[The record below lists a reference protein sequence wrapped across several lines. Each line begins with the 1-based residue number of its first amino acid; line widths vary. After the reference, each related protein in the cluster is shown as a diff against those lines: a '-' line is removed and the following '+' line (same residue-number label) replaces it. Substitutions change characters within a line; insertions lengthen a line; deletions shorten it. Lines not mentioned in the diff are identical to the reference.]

1 MLGISPSKG
10 QFEAVFFGLNIFPKN
25 IFI

>member
-10 QFEAVFFGLNIFPKN
+10 QFEAVFFGLNIFPKPS
-25 IFI
+25 